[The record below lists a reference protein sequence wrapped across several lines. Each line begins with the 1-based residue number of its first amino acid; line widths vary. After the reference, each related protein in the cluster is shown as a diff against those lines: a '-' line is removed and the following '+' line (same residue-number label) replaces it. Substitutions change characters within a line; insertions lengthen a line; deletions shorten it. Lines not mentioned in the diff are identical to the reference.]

1 MSENFEQGGLA
12 VSKEPMIV
20 LTTPEERNQ
29 LQGLPVIAAHMA
41 YSVGAGTVLLR
52 AQSARSLGGGYLVLN
67 SSRYDGTGRI
77 EPFCQQVVQECQYRR
92 FQGIV
97 CDFEGG
103 RLPPLEKIIHILGEQ
118 CANRGWKLLVSEQYG
133 HSSPHAAVMIPTA
146 ISGGTLETRLQEAQ
160 QEFGQHRIALALQR
174 TAEDF
179 YLPAP
184 NGRGISL
191 SQKELRQQLETRNP
205 SVFFSREFCARY
217 FTYMSQETGAHFVLF
232 DDPATMQKKVE
243 LAANLGITTVL
254 AAWQD
259 IADATRELG
268 LSNTRKTQV
277 LR

>member
-20 LTTPEERNQ
+20 LTTPEERNR

-52 AQSARSLGGGYLVLN
+52 TQSARSLGGGYMVLN
-67 SSRYDGTGRI
+67 SSRYDGTGLT
-77 EPFCQQVVQECQYRR
+77 EPFCQQVIQECQYRR

-103 RLPPLEKIIHILGEQ
+103 RLPPLEEIVYQLGEQ
-118 CANRGWKLLVSEQYG
+118 CASRGWKLLVSEQYG
-133 HSSPHAAVMIPTA
+133 HCTSRASVMIPTA
-146 ISGGTLETRLQEAQ
+146 ISGGTLQARLQEAQ
-160 QEFGQHRIALALQR
+160 QQFGHNRIALALQR
-174 TAEDF
+174 VAEDF

-184 NGRGISL
+184 NGRGTSL
-191 SQKELRQQLETRNP
+191 SQKELKQKIETKSP
-205 SVFFSREFCARY
+205 SVFFSHEFCARY

-232 DDPATMQKKVE
+232 DDPATMKKKVE

-259 IADATRELG
+259 IADATSELG
-268 LSNTRKTQV
+268 LYSTQKPQV